1 MQDQLTLD
9 LDLYTSNASSI
20 DNLTSTYTVTPQ
32 ISYDFGASTSKW
44 TSSPSITTGG
54 WASING
60 TGTPTSGTTGGITT
74 TSTITIGDQS
84 FGEEQIKIINDLRDW
99 QKQVDAKL
107 AILKP
112 NEELEEQW
120 DELKELRNR
129 YVELEAELTEKAKM
143 WELLK

>member
-9 LDLYTSNASSI
+9 LDLYTSNAPII

-32 ISYDFGASTSKW
+32 TSYDFGLSASKW
-44 TSSPSITTGG
+44 TSSPSITTGSY
-54 WASING
+54 AVT
-60 TGTPTSGTTGGITT
+60 TGTPAMSSITT
-74 TSTITIGDQS
+74 ASTITIGDQS

-143 WELLK
+143 WDILKD